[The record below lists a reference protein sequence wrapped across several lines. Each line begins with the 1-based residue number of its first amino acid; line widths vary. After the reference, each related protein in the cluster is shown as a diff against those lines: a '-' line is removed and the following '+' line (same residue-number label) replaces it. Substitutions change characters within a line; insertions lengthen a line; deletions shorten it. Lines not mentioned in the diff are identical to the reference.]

1 VKERFTMQTP
11 MISTPPPV
19 GPRPRKAS
27 AKVQWVSAW
36 MLFLSFL
43 TMIPMEYAS
52 LDWEKTS
59 AGTWRIVEGDH
70 LSLSL
75 ALFYGLWALWSMVG
89 TGIFLVAGVVNRF
102 TYERPLTDITWRDLI
117 YFLAWVQCLSLLL
130 SLPFELFPG
139 AGDSMSLLYP
149 YLPHL
154 IILGLGL
161 TLFHRRLHLLGF
173 RRPKSYGWMVF
184 AIILLYAVVFF
195 QWIDQWITNPV
206 ARYFSLELDSWRE
219 DSISQGIQQ
228 AGTSGWGA
236 LAGQIVMLGMLGPI
250 AEEILFRGVL
260 QEVLRRRVGVWL
272 SVLLS
277 SVLFALFHV
286 DVALLAPLLVLG
298 LILGSLKAVFR
309 SLWAPILFHMVNN
322 TTSVIMELL
331 HR

>member
-1 VKERFTMQTP
+1 MQTP
-11 MISTPPPV
+11 MISTPPPI
-19 GPRPRKAS
+19 GPRSQKTS
-27 AKVQWVSAW
+27 AKVQLISAW

-43 TMIPMEYAS
+43 TMIPIEYAS

-70 LSLSL
+70 LSLSMAL
-75 ALFYGLWALWSMVG
+75 AYGLWALWTVVG
-89 TGIFLVAGVVNRF
+89 TGVFLIAGIVNRF
-102 TYERPLTDITWRDLI
+102 TYERSHADITWRDLI

-139 AGDSMSLLYP
+139 VGGSVSLLYP

-161 TLFHRRLHLLGF
+161 ILYRHRLHLLGF
-173 RRPKSYGWMVF
+173 RRPNSYGWMVIV
-184 AIILLYAVVFF
+184 IILMYVVVFF
-195 QWIDQWITNPV
+195 QWIDQWVTHPV

-219 DSISQGIQQ
+219 ESISQGIRQ

-236 LAGQIVMLGMLGPI
+236 LAGQIVMLGLIGPI
-250 AEEILFRGVL
+250 AEEMLFRGVL
-260 QEVLRRRVGVWL
+260 QEVLRRRLGVWV

-322 TTSVIMELL
+322 TSSVIMELL
-331 HR
+331 QR

>member
-1 VKERFTMQTP
+1 MQTP
-11 MISTPPPV
+11 MISTSPPI
-19 GPRPRKAS
+19 GPRPQKTS
-27 AKVQWVSAW
+27 TKVQLISAW
-36 MLFLSFL
+36 MMFLSFI

-75 ALFYGLWALWSMVG
+75 ALAYGLWALWTVVG
-89 TGIFLVAGVVNRF
+89 AGIFLVAGIVNRF
-102 TYERPLTDITWRDLI
+102 TYEHSQAEITWRDLI

-130 SLPFELFPG
+130 SFPFELFPG
-139 AGDSMSLLYP
+139 VGGSLSLLYP

-161 TLFHRRLHLLGF
+161 ILFRHRLYLLGF
-173 RRPKSYGWMVF
+173 HRPNSYGWMVF
-184 AIILLYAVVFF
+184 AIILLYVFVFF
-195 QWIDQWITNPV
+195 QWIDQWVTHPV

-219 DSISQGIQQ
+219 ESISQGIHE

-236 LAGQIVMLGMLGPI
+236 LTGQIVMLGMIGPI
-250 AEEILFRGVL
+250 AEELLFRGVL
-260 QEVLRRRVGVWL
+260 QEVLQRRLGVWV

-277 SVLFALFHV
+277 SALFALFHV

-309 SLWAPILFHMVNN
+309 SLWAPILFHMINN